1 MNIAPLLLLVLAR
14 VHCICPSGREG
25 IQGRRKRACKLKLR
39 NSATCDAAGASR
51 RREPGGMS
59 CPPGDILICCSHWS
73 RMNHRPPS
81 IHCGCVYLRTDR
93 TCKRIGRFR
102 EPVYRCGMSRTALV
116 YLISAGIQEYA
127 PDESMRRI
135 WLLHAQQILSEVM
148 IRCIFTQCSVL
159 VQCSISSALCLDGAE
174 ESYGLLKKR
183 KNEEC

>member
-1 MNIAPLLLLVLAR
+1 
-14 VHCICPSGREG
+14 
-25 IQGRRKRACKLKLR
+25 
-39 NSATCDAAGASR
+39 
-51 RREPGGMS
+51 
-59 CPPGDILICCSHWS
+59 
-73 RMNHRPPS
+73 
-81 IHCGCVYLRTDR
+81 
-93 TCKRIGRFR
+93 
-102 EPVYRCGMSRTALV
+102 MSRTALV

-159 VQCSISSALCLDGAE
+159 VQYSISSALCLDGAE